1 MPTKFNKDGI
11 SHPKQIIENGED
23 LLSPNPATGRTK
35 CIKGYKHYLYGKIDI
50 WVTPT
55 VYKIYWSSRNK
66 EMRTKNEE
74 SRCTYISTRKTISI
88 CRKDCSKCEFYMNKK
103 SRVFRIG
110 DDFEIPDDSY
120 SPEQLAEHNDRMR
133 RLRQAINEL
142 EGKNDKTII
151 TLALDDKSNREIA
164 SVLNV
169 SEAYVSKRMKQIISI
184 LREKL
189 KDF

>member
-1 MPTKFNKDGI
+1 MNSKKQDGI

-50 WVTPT
+50 WVTPA

-74 SRCTYISTRKTISI
+74 SRCTYISTRKTICI
-88 CRKDCSKCEFYMNKK
+88 CRKDCSKCEFYTNRK
-103 SRVFRIG
+103 SRVFHIG
-110 DDFEIPDDSY
+110 DDFEVPDDTY
-120 SPEQLAEHNDRMR
+120 NPEKVAEHNDRMR
-133 RLRQAINEL
+133 RLKQAINEL

-169 SEAYVSKRMKQIISI
+169 SEAYVSKRMKQIISM

-189 KDF
+189 KEF

>member
-1 MPTKFNKDGI
+1 MSN
-11 SHPKQIIENGED
+11 PKNSGKSKQLHIYENGED

-35 CIKGYKHYLYGKIDI
+35 CIKGHKHYLYGKIDI

-88 CRKDCSKCEFYMNKK
+88 CRNDCSKCEFYMNRK

-120 SPEQLAEHNDRMR
+120 NPEKLAEHNDRMK

-151 TLALDDKSNREIA
+151 TLALEDKSNREIA
-164 SVLNV
+164 SVLNA

>member
-1 MPTKFNKDGI
+1 
-11 SHPKQIIENGED
+11 
-23 LLSPNPATGRTK
+23 
-35 CIKGYKHYLYGKIDI
+35 
-50 WVTPT
+50 
-55 VYKIYWSSRNK
+55 
-66 EMRTKNEE
+66 
-74 SRCTYISTRKTISI
+74 
-88 CRKDCSKCEFYMNKK
+88 MNRK
-103 SRVFRIG
+103 SRVTRIG

-120 SPEQLAEHNDRMR
+120 NPEQLAEHNDRMS